1 MIGLIGIPVAF
12 NHQIWGAMK
21 AYGWA
26 EPELEFVKAEWQDS
40 EAGALRVLV
49 AGALRVLV
57 RK

>member
-12 NHQIWGAMK
+12 NHLIWGAMK

-26 EPELEFVKAEWQDS
+26 EPELAFVKGEWPDS
-40 EAGALRVLV
+40 EAGAM
-49 AGALRVLV
+49 RVLV